1 MGSSAGG
8 EEGDPGVKKDG
19 RDVGTWEAVVVAAAC
34 SVGGADERRWWVPTA
49 KFPSL
54 NSQCRPVGKARGSF
68 CARFSALPSQQSHGW
83 RFGEGFTSTSDFRFL
98 SGFHQTWTGLLAC
111 LLLLLPY
118 KK

>member
-34 SVGGADERRWWVPTA
+34 SRALAVGGAEEVVGG

>member
-49 KFPSL
+49 KC
-54 NSQCRPVGKARGSF
+54 Q
-68 CARFSALPSQQSHGW
+68 LPSSPPSIVNAAQ
-83 RFGEGFTSTSDFRFL
+83 
-98 SGFHQTWTGLLAC
+98 
-111 LLLLLPY
+111 
-118 KK
+118 